1 MKKVLIAFT
10 LVAFIGGTTFASTTF
25 DGDPVKTEK
34 TKGDEK
40 KKKKKKSQECT
51 KTATTKSC
59 CSKASGKTCT
69 KKKEL

>member
-10 LVAFIGGTTFASTTF
+10 LVAFLGGTTFAATTF

-40 KKKKKKSQECT
+40 KKKKRLFKKLKRFLLQ
-51 KTATTKSC
+51 
-59 CSKASGKTCT
+59 
-69 KKKEL
+69 

>member
-10 LVAFIGGTTFASTTF
+10 LVAFLGGTTFAATTF

-40 KKKKKKSQECT
+40 KKKKKK
-51 KTATTKSC
+51 
-59 CSKASGKTCT
+59 
-69 KKKEL
+69 KKKRKPKKKKQILNHWRLLMTVYTRGG